1 MAHVIEPGTMEICIR
16 VTVHV
21 DLTADELLARA
32 DQAIGPCSPADVV
45 RSEVESNLE
54 SVSYVRHVHTECLK
68 GARS

>member
-1 MAHVIEPGTMEICIR
+1 MAHVIEPGTIEICIR

-32 DQAIGPCSPADVV
+32 DQFISPADVV

>member
-1 MAHVIEPGTMEICIR
+1 MKICIR

-21 DLTADELLARA
+21 DPTADELRARV
-32 DQAIGPCSPADVV
+32 DQSIGPCSPADVV

-54 SVSYVRHVHTECLK
+54 SVSYVRHVHAECLN